1 MKILTIIVSYN
12 FEKWIERCLG
22 SLKTSSHPTDIIVI
36 DNCSNDRTVEII
48 KTQYTHVRLI
58 ENHANLGFG
67 KANNI
72 GMQLALQEG
81 YDAVFLLNQDA
92 WIGSDTL
99 ATLAEQSVKHPE
111 FGILSPV
118 HLNGSGEEL
127 DKGFASYAQLA
138 SINNLPHRHE
148 PISCPFI
155 NAAFWFIPVSTL
167 QRTGGFSPLFY
178 HYGEDKDYV
187 NRLHFH
193 QYKIGYIPTVYGCH
207 DREFRKV
214 SFEGFL
220 RAERVYLLS
229 EYTNIN
235 YHFTQAFAY
244 GILAG
249 IKKLTI
255 ALLKGNIKY
264 AKGYAIYADGASD
277 TYNVQHHH
285 GAAFESELVAYRI
298 YFNEKQ
304 TTDLYGKFHK
314 GLELEESQFYPT
326 GEQLKRGFG
335 DDVIKVNSSCG
346 AGTLRGWDGTQSTLI
361 KPVAVRGQRIL
372 ASGPV
377 RTIVDA
383 EVKGWQYQNK
393 ELNMINRYTL
403 YAGHRDAQV
412 DVLFDAPLDKEVF
425 CTGVQNITGHADMFS
440 DHNGLV
446 ASWGTDWPVND
457 TVKYKKET
465 VGLATY
471 IPKKYVVK
479 ETSDKENFLYTISA
493 PGKSSFRYYT
503 SFTSCKETFGYPDKE
518 KWFAYVQEWKKAL
531 EQPVKITV
539 VKK

>member
-1 MKILTIIVSYN
+1 MKTFSAICLALLAGELSASAQGQEKKIEVIVEN
-12 FEKWIERCLG
+12 PWNAEKVDEPVVIDLSSLG
-22 SLKTSSHPTDIIVI
+22 AGFTVKSATVFDGTNEIPSQLDDMNGDTRADELAFLINLPASGKKTLNVTLSSLKSD
-36 DNCSNDRTVEII
+36 
-48 KTQYTHVRLI
+48 KTYP
-58 ENHANLGFG
+58 A
-67 KANNI
+67 
-72 GMQLALQEG
+72 
-81 YDAVFLLNQDA
+81 
-92 WIGSDTL
+92 
-99 ATLAEQSVKHPE
+99 
-111 FGILSPV
+111 
-118 HLNGSGEEL
+118 
-127 DKGFASYAQLA
+127 
-138 SINNLPHRHE
+138 
-148 PISCPFI
+148 
-155 NAAFWFIPVSTL
+155 
-167 QRTGGFSPLFY
+167 
-178 HYGEDKDYV
+178 
-187 NRLHFH
+187 
-193 QYKIGYIPTVYGCH
+193 
-207 DREFRKV
+207 
-214 SFEGFL
+214 
-220 RAERVYLLS
+220 RVYAEMLFRTS
-229 EYTNIN
+229 
-235 YHFTQAFAY
+235 
-244 GILAG
+244 
-249 IKKLTI
+249 KK
-255 ALLKGNIKY
+255 NKY

>member
-1 MKILTIIVSYN
+1 MKTFSAICLALLAGGLSASAQGQEKKIEVIVEN
-12 FEKWIERCLG
+12 PWNAEKVDEPVVIDLSSLG
-22 SLKTSSHPTDIIVI
+22 AGFTVKSATVFDGTNEIPSQLDDMNGDTRADELAFVINLPASGKKTLNVTLSSLKSD
-36 DNCSNDRTVEII
+36 
-48 KTQYTHVRLI
+48 KTYP
-58 ENHANLGFG
+58 A
-67 KANNI
+67 
-72 GMQLALQEG
+72 
-81 YDAVFLLNQDA
+81 
-92 WIGSDTL
+92 
-99 ATLAEQSVKHPE
+99 
-111 FGILSPV
+111 
-118 HLNGSGEEL
+118 
-127 DKGFASYAQLA
+127 
-138 SINNLPHRHE
+138 
-148 PISCPFI
+148 
-155 NAAFWFIPVSTL
+155 
-167 QRTGGFSPLFY
+167 
-178 HYGEDKDYV
+178 
-187 NRLHFH
+187 
-193 QYKIGYIPTVYGCH
+193 
-207 DREFRKV
+207 
-214 SFEGFL
+214 
-220 RAERVYLLS
+220 RVYAEMLFRTS
-229 EYTNIN
+229 
-235 YHFTQAFAY
+235 
-244 GILAG
+244 
-249 IKKLTI
+249 KK
-255 ALLKGNIKY
+255 NKY

-479 ETSDKENFLYTISA
+479 ETSDKENFLYTISV

>member
-1 MKILTIIVSYN
+1 MKTFSAICLALLAGGLSASAQGQEKKIEVIVEN
-12 FEKWIERCLG
+12 PWNAEKVDEPVVIDLSSLG
-22 SLKTSSHPTDIIVI
+22 AGFIVKSATVFDGTNEIPSQLDDMNGDTRADELAFVINLPASGKKTLNVTLSSLKSD
-36 DNCSNDRTVEII
+36 
-48 KTQYTHVRLI
+48 KTYP
-58 ENHANLGFG
+58 A
-67 KANNI
+67 
-72 GMQLALQEG
+72 
-81 YDAVFLLNQDA
+81 
-92 WIGSDTL
+92 
-99 ATLAEQSVKHPE
+99 
-111 FGILSPV
+111 
-118 HLNGSGEEL
+118 
-127 DKGFASYAQLA
+127 
-138 SINNLPHRHE
+138 
-148 PISCPFI
+148 
-155 NAAFWFIPVSTL
+155 
-167 QRTGGFSPLFY
+167 
-178 HYGEDKDYV
+178 
-187 NRLHFH
+187 
-193 QYKIGYIPTVYGCH
+193 
-207 DREFRKV
+207 
-214 SFEGFL
+214 
-220 RAERVYLLS
+220 RVYAEMLFRTS
-229 EYTNIN
+229 
-235 YHFTQAFAY
+235 
-244 GILAG
+244 
-249 IKKLTI
+249 KK
-255 ALLKGNIKY
+255 NKY

-326 GEQLKRGFG
+326 DEQLKRGFG

>member
-1 MKILTIIVSYN
+1 MKTFSAICLALLAGELSVSAQGQEKKIEVIVEN
-12 FEKWIERCLG
+12 PWNAEKVDEPVVIDLSSLG
-22 SLKTSSHPTDIIVI
+22 AGFTVKSATVFDGTNEIPSQLDDMNGDTRADELAFVINLPASGKKTLNVTLSSLKSD
-36 DNCSNDRTVEII
+36 
-48 KTQYTHVRLI
+48 KTYP
-58 ENHANLGFG
+58 A
-67 KANNI
+67 
-72 GMQLALQEG
+72 
-81 YDAVFLLNQDA
+81 
-92 WIGSDTL
+92 
-99 ATLAEQSVKHPE
+99 
-111 FGILSPV
+111 
-118 HLNGSGEEL
+118 
-127 DKGFASYAQLA
+127 
-138 SINNLPHRHE
+138 
-148 PISCPFI
+148 
-155 NAAFWFIPVSTL
+155 
-167 QRTGGFSPLFY
+167 
-178 HYGEDKDYV
+178 
-187 NRLHFH
+187 
-193 QYKIGYIPTVYGCH
+193 
-207 DREFRKV
+207 
-214 SFEGFL
+214 
-220 RAERVYLLS
+220 RVYAEMLFRTS
-229 EYTNIN
+229 
-235 YHFTQAFAY
+235 
-244 GILAG
+244 
-249 IKKLTI
+249 KK
-255 ALLKGNIKY
+255 NKY

>member
-1 MKILTIIVSYN
+1 MKTFSAICLALLAGGLSASAQGQEKEIEVIVENPWNAEKIDEPVVIDLSSLGAGFTVKSATVFDGTNEIPSQLDDMNGDTRADELAFVINLPASGKKTLNVILS
-12 FEKWIERCLG
+12 
-22 SLKTSSHPTDIIVI
+22 SLKSD
-36 DNCSNDRTVEII
+36 
-48 KTQYTHVRLI
+48 KTYP
-58 ENHANLGFG
+58 A
-67 KANNI
+67 
-72 GMQLALQEG
+72 
-81 YDAVFLLNQDA
+81 
-92 WIGSDTL
+92 
-99 ATLAEQSVKHPE
+99 
-111 FGILSPV
+111 
-118 HLNGSGEEL
+118 
-127 DKGFASYAQLA
+127 
-138 SINNLPHRHE
+138 
-148 PISCPFI
+148 
-155 NAAFWFIPVSTL
+155 
-167 QRTGGFSPLFY
+167 
-178 HYGEDKDYV
+178 
-187 NRLHFH
+187 
-193 QYKIGYIPTVYGCH
+193 
-207 DREFRKV
+207 
-214 SFEGFL
+214 
-220 RAERVYLLS
+220 RVYAEMLFRTS
-229 EYTNIN
+229 RKN
-235 YHFTQAFAY
+235 
-244 GILAG
+244 
-249 IKKLTI
+249 
-255 ALLKGNIKY
+255 KY

>member
-1 MKILTIIVSYN
+1 MKTFSAICLALLAGGLSASAQGQEKKIEVIVENPWNAEKVDEPVVIDLSSLGAGFTIKSATVFDGTNEIPSQLDDMNGDTRADELAFVINLPASGKKTLN
-12 FEKWIERCLG
+12 VTLS
-22 SLKTSSHPTDIIVI
+22 SLKSD
-36 DNCSNDRTVEII
+36 
-48 KTQYTHVRLI
+48 KTYP
-58 ENHANLGFG
+58 A
-67 KANNI
+67 
-72 GMQLALQEG
+72 
-81 YDAVFLLNQDA
+81 
-92 WIGSDTL
+92 
-99 ATLAEQSVKHPE
+99 
-111 FGILSPV
+111 
-118 HLNGSGEEL
+118 
-127 DKGFASYAQLA
+127 
-138 SINNLPHRHE
+138 
-148 PISCPFI
+148 
-155 NAAFWFIPVSTL
+155 
-167 QRTGGFSPLFY
+167 
-178 HYGEDKDYV
+178 
-187 NRLHFH
+187 
-193 QYKIGYIPTVYGCH
+193 
-207 DREFRKV
+207 
-214 SFEGFL
+214 
-220 RAERVYLLS
+220 RVYAEMLFRTS
-229 EYTNIN
+229 
-235 YHFTQAFAY
+235 
-244 GILAG
+244 
-249 IKKLTI
+249 KK
-255 ALLKGNIKY
+255 NKY

-326 GEQLKRGFG
+326 DEQLKRGFG

-425 CTGVQNITGHADMFS
+425 CTGVQNITGHADIFS

>member
-1 MKILTIIVSYN
+1 MKTFSAICLALLAGGLSASAQGQEKEIEVIVENPWNAEKIDEPVVIDLSSLGAGFTVKSATVFDGTNEIPSQLDDMNGDTRADELAFVINLPASGKKTLNVILS
-12 FEKWIERCLG
+12 
-22 SLKTSSHPTDIIVI
+22 SLKSD
-36 DNCSNDRTVEII
+36 
-48 KTQYTHVRLI
+48 KTYP
-58 ENHANLGFG
+58 A
-67 KANNI
+67 
-72 GMQLALQEG
+72 
-81 YDAVFLLNQDA
+81 
-92 WIGSDTL
+92 
-99 ATLAEQSVKHPE
+99 
-111 FGILSPV
+111 
-118 HLNGSGEEL
+118 
-127 DKGFASYAQLA
+127 
-138 SINNLPHRHE
+138 
-148 PISCPFI
+148 
-155 NAAFWFIPVSTL
+155 
-167 QRTGGFSPLFY
+167 
-178 HYGEDKDYV
+178 
-187 NRLHFH
+187 
-193 QYKIGYIPTVYGCH
+193 
-207 DREFRKV
+207 
-214 SFEGFL
+214 
-220 RAERVYLLS
+220 RVYAEMLFRTS
-229 EYTNIN
+229 
-235 YHFTQAFAY
+235 
-244 GILAG
+244 
-249 IKKLTI
+249 KK
-255 ALLKGNIKY
+255 NKY
-264 AKGYAIYADGASD
+264 AKGYAIYADDASD

>member
-1 MKILTIIVSYN
+1 MKTFSAICLALLAGGLSASAQGQEKKIEVIVEN
-12 FEKWIERCLG
+12 PWNAEKVDEPVVIDLSSLG
-22 SLKTSSHPTDIIVI
+22 AGFTVKSATVFDGTNEIPSQLDDMNGDTRADELAFVINLPASGKKTLNVTLSSLKSD
-36 DNCSNDRTVEII
+36 
-48 KTQYTHVRLI
+48 KTYP
-58 ENHANLGFG
+58 A
-67 KANNI
+67 
-72 GMQLALQEG
+72 
-81 YDAVFLLNQDA
+81 
-92 WIGSDTL
+92 
-99 ATLAEQSVKHPE
+99 
-111 FGILSPV
+111 
-118 HLNGSGEEL
+118 
-127 DKGFASYAQLA
+127 
-138 SINNLPHRHE
+138 
-148 PISCPFI
+148 
-155 NAAFWFIPVSTL
+155 
-167 QRTGGFSPLFY
+167 
-178 HYGEDKDYV
+178 
-187 NRLHFH
+187 
-193 QYKIGYIPTVYGCH
+193 
-207 DREFRKV
+207 
-214 SFEGFL
+214 
-220 RAERVYLLS
+220 RVYAEMLFRTS
-229 EYTNIN
+229 
-235 YHFTQAFAY
+235 
-244 GILAG
+244 
-249 IKKLTI
+249 KK
-255 ALLKGNIKY
+255 NKY

-298 YFNEKQ
+298 YFNEKH

-326 GEQLKRGFG
+326 DEQLKRGFG

>member
-1 MKILTIIVSYN
+1 MKTFSAICLALLAGELSASAQGQEKKIEVIVEN
-12 FEKWIERCLG
+12 PWNAEKVEEPVVIDLSSLG
-22 SLKTSSHPTDIIVI
+22 AGFTVKSATVFDGTNEIPSQLDDMNGDTRADELAFVINLPASGKKTLNVTLSSLKSD
-36 DNCSNDRTVEII
+36 
-48 KTQYTHVRLI
+48 KTYP
-58 ENHANLGFG
+58 A
-67 KANNI
+67 
-72 GMQLALQEG
+72 
-81 YDAVFLLNQDA
+81 
-92 WIGSDTL
+92 
-99 ATLAEQSVKHPE
+99 
-111 FGILSPV
+111 
-118 HLNGSGEEL
+118 
-127 DKGFASYAQLA
+127 
-138 SINNLPHRHE
+138 
-148 PISCPFI
+148 
-155 NAAFWFIPVSTL
+155 
-167 QRTGGFSPLFY
+167 
-178 HYGEDKDYV
+178 
-187 NRLHFH
+187 
-193 QYKIGYIPTVYGCH
+193 
-207 DREFRKV
+207 
-214 SFEGFL
+214 
-220 RAERVYLLS
+220 RVYAEMLFRTS
-229 EYTNIN
+229 
-235 YHFTQAFAY
+235 
-244 GILAG
+244 
-249 IKKLTI
+249 KK
-255 ALLKGNIKY
+255 NKY

>member
-1 MKILTIIVSYN
+1 MKTFSAICLALLAGGLSASAQGQEKKIEVIVEN
-12 FEKWIERCLG
+12 PWNAEKVDEPVVIDLSSLG
-22 SLKTSSHPTDIIVI
+22 AGFTVKSATVFDGTNEIPSQLDDMNGDTRADELAFVINLPASGKKTLNVTLSSLKSD
-36 DNCSNDRTVEII
+36 
-48 KTQYTHVRLI
+48 KTYP
-58 ENHANLGFG
+58 A
-67 KANNI
+67 
-72 GMQLALQEG
+72 
-81 YDAVFLLNQDA
+81 
-92 WIGSDTL
+92 
-99 ATLAEQSVKHPE
+99 
-111 FGILSPV
+111 
-118 HLNGSGEEL
+118 
-127 DKGFASYAQLA
+127 
-138 SINNLPHRHE
+138 
-148 PISCPFI
+148 
-155 NAAFWFIPVSTL
+155 
-167 QRTGGFSPLFY
+167 
-178 HYGEDKDYV
+178 
-187 NRLHFH
+187 
-193 QYKIGYIPTVYGCH
+193 
-207 DREFRKV
+207 
-214 SFEGFL
+214 
-220 RAERVYLLS
+220 RVYAEMLFRTS
-229 EYTNIN
+229 
-235 YHFTQAFAY
+235 
-244 GILAG
+244 
-249 IKKLTI
+249 KK
-255 ALLKGNIKY
+255 NKY

-326 GEQLKRGFG
+326 DEQLKRGFG
-335 DDVIKVNSSCG
+335 DDVIKINSSCG

>member
-1 MKILTIIVSYN
+1 MKTFSAICLALLAGGLSASAQGQEKKIEVIVEN
-12 FEKWIERCLG
+12 PWNAEKVDEPVVIDLSSLG
-22 SLKTSSHPTDIIVI
+22 AGFTVKSATVFDGTNEIPSQLDDMNGDTRADELAFVINLPASGKKTLNVTLSSLKSD
-36 DNCSNDRTVEII
+36 
-48 KTQYTHVRLI
+48 KTYP
-58 ENHANLGFG
+58 A
-67 KANNI
+67 
-72 GMQLALQEG
+72 
-81 YDAVFLLNQDA
+81 
-92 WIGSDTL
+92 
-99 ATLAEQSVKHPE
+99 
-111 FGILSPV
+111 
-118 HLNGSGEEL
+118 
-127 DKGFASYAQLA
+127 
-138 SINNLPHRHE
+138 
-148 PISCPFI
+148 
-155 NAAFWFIPVSTL
+155 
-167 QRTGGFSPLFY
+167 
-178 HYGEDKDYV
+178 
-187 NRLHFH
+187 
-193 QYKIGYIPTVYGCH
+193 
-207 DREFRKV
+207 
-214 SFEGFL
+214 
-220 RAERVYLLS
+220 RVYAEMLLRTS
-229 EYTNIN
+229 
-235 YHFTQAFAY
+235 
-244 GILAG
+244 
-249 IKKLTI
+249 KK
-255 ALLKGNIKY
+255 NKY

-518 KWFAYVQEWKKAL
+518 KWFAYVQEWKKAF

>member
-1 MKILTIIVSYN
+1 MKTFSAICLALLAGGLSASAQGQEKEIEVIVENPWNAEKIDEPVVIDLSSLGAGFTVKSATVFDGTNEIPSQLDDMNGDTRTDELAFVINLPASGKKTLNVILS
-12 FEKWIERCLG
+12 
-22 SLKTSSHPTDIIVI
+22 SLKSD
-36 DNCSNDRTVEII
+36 
-48 KTQYTHVRLI
+48 KTYP
-58 ENHANLGFG
+58 A
-67 KANNI
+67 
-72 GMQLALQEG
+72 
-81 YDAVFLLNQDA
+81 
-92 WIGSDTL
+92 
-99 ATLAEQSVKHPE
+99 
-111 FGILSPV
+111 
-118 HLNGSGEEL
+118 
-127 DKGFASYAQLA
+127 
-138 SINNLPHRHE
+138 
-148 PISCPFI
+148 
-155 NAAFWFIPVSTL
+155 
-167 QRTGGFSPLFY
+167 
-178 HYGEDKDYV
+178 
-187 NRLHFH
+187 
-193 QYKIGYIPTVYGCH
+193 
-207 DREFRKV
+207 
-214 SFEGFL
+214 
-220 RAERVYLLS
+220 RVYAEMLFRTS
-229 EYTNIN
+229 
-235 YHFTQAFAY
+235 
-244 GILAG
+244 
-249 IKKLTI
+249 KK
-255 ALLKGNIKY
+255 NKY

-304 TTDLYGKFHK
+304 TTDLYGKSHK

>member
-1 MKILTIIVSYN
+1 M
-12 FEKWIERCLG
+12 
-22 SLKTSSHPTDIIVI
+22 KTSSAICLALLAGGLSASAQGQEKKIEVIVENPWNAEKVDEPVVI
-36 DNCSNDRTVEII
+36 DLSSLGAGFTVKSATVFDGTNEIPSQLDDMNGDTRADELAFVI
-48 KTQYTHVRLI
+48 NLPASGKKT
-58 ENHANLGFG
+58 
-67 KANNI
+67 
-72 GMQLALQEG
+72 
-81 YDAVFLLNQDA
+81 LN
-92 WIGSDTL
+92 
-99 ATLAEQSVKHPE
+99 V
-111 FGILSPV
+111 ILSS
-118 HLNGSGEEL
+118 LKS
-127 DKGFASYAQLA
+127 DKTYPA
-138 SINNLPHRHE
+138 
-148 PISCPFI
+148 
-155 NAAFWFIPVSTL
+155 
-167 QRTGGFSPLFY
+167 
-178 HYGEDKDYV
+178 
-187 NRLHFH
+187 
-193 QYKIGYIPTVYGCH
+193 
-207 DREFRKV
+207 
-214 SFEGFL
+214 
-220 RAERVYLLS
+220 RVYAEMLFRTS
-229 EYTNIN
+229 
-235 YHFTQAFAY
+235 
-244 GILAG
+244 
-249 IKKLTI
+249 KK
-255 ALLKGNIKY
+255 NKY

-326 GEQLKRGFG
+326 DEQLKRGFG

-479 ETSDKENFLYTISA
+479 ETSDKENFLYTISV

>member
-1 MKILTIIVSYN
+1 MKTFSAICLALLAGGLSASAQGQEKKIEVIVEN
-12 FEKWIERCLG
+12 PWNAEKVDEPVVIDLSSLG
-22 SLKTSSHPTDIIVI
+22 AGFTVKSATVFDGTNEIPSQLDDMNGDTRADELAFVINLPASGKKTLNVTLSSLKSD
-36 DNCSNDRTVEII
+36 
-48 KTQYTHVRLI
+48 KTYP
-58 ENHANLGFG
+58 A
-67 KANNI
+67 
-72 GMQLALQEG
+72 
-81 YDAVFLLNQDA
+81 
-92 WIGSDTL
+92 
-99 ATLAEQSVKHPE
+99 
-111 FGILSPV
+111 
-118 HLNGSGEEL
+118 
-127 DKGFASYAQLA
+127 
-138 SINNLPHRHE
+138 
-148 PISCPFI
+148 
-155 NAAFWFIPVSTL
+155 
-167 QRTGGFSPLFY
+167 
-178 HYGEDKDYV
+178 
-187 NRLHFH
+187 
-193 QYKIGYIPTVYGCH
+193 
-207 DREFRKV
+207 
-214 SFEGFL
+214 
-220 RAERVYLLS
+220 RVYAEMLLRTS
-229 EYTNIN
+229 
-235 YHFTQAFAY
+235 
-244 GILAG
+244 
-249 IKKLTI
+249 KK
-255 ALLKGNIKY
+255 NKY

-285 GAAFESELVAYRI
+285 GAAFESEPVAYRI

>member
-1 MKILTIIVSYN
+1 MKTFSAICLALLAGGLSASAQGQEKKIEVIVEN
-12 FEKWIERCLG
+12 PWNAEKVDEPVVIDLSSLG
-22 SLKTSSHPTDIIVI
+22 AGFTVKSATVFDGTNEIPSQLDDMNGDTRADELAFVINLPASGKKTLNVTLSSLKSD
-36 DNCSNDRTVEII
+36 
-48 KTQYTHVRLI
+48 KTYP
-58 ENHANLGFG
+58 A
-67 KANNI
+67 
-72 GMQLALQEG
+72 
-81 YDAVFLLNQDA
+81 
-92 WIGSDTL
+92 
-99 ATLAEQSVKHPE
+99 
-111 FGILSPV
+111 
-118 HLNGSGEEL
+118 
-127 DKGFASYAQLA
+127 
-138 SINNLPHRHE
+138 
-148 PISCPFI
+148 
-155 NAAFWFIPVSTL
+155 
-167 QRTGGFSPLFY
+167 
-178 HYGEDKDYV
+178 
-187 NRLHFH
+187 
-193 QYKIGYIPTVYGCH
+193 
-207 DREFRKV
+207 
-214 SFEGFL
+214 
-220 RAERVYLLS
+220 RVYAEMLFRTS
-229 EYTNIN
+229 
-235 YHFTQAFAY
+235 
-244 GILAG
+244 
-249 IKKLTI
+249 KK
-255 ALLKGNIKY
+255 NKY

-326 GEQLKRGFG
+326 DEQLKRGFG

-471 IPKKYVVK
+471 ITKKYVVK
-479 ETSDKENFLYTISA
+479 ETSDKENFIYTIRA
-493 PGKSSFRYYT
+493 TGKSSFIYYT

-539 VKK
+539 IKK

>member
-1 MKILTIIVSYN
+1 MKTFSAICLALLAGGLSASAQGQEKKIEVIVEN
-12 FEKWIERCLG
+12 PWNAEKVDEPVVIDLSSLG
-22 SLKTSSHPTDIIVI
+22 AGFTVKSATVFDGTNEIPSQLDDMNGDTRADELAFVIDLPASGKKTLNVTLSSLKSD
-36 DNCSNDRTVEII
+36 
-48 KTQYTHVRLI
+48 KTYP
-58 ENHANLGFG
+58 A
-67 KANNI
+67 
-72 GMQLALQEG
+72 
-81 YDAVFLLNQDA
+81 
-92 WIGSDTL
+92 
-99 ATLAEQSVKHPE
+99 
-111 FGILSPV
+111 
-118 HLNGSGEEL
+118 
-127 DKGFASYAQLA
+127 
-138 SINNLPHRHE
+138 
-148 PISCPFI
+148 
-155 NAAFWFIPVSTL
+155 
-167 QRTGGFSPLFY
+167 
-178 HYGEDKDYV
+178 
-187 NRLHFH
+187 
-193 QYKIGYIPTVYGCH
+193 
-207 DREFRKV
+207 
-214 SFEGFL
+214 
-220 RAERVYLLS
+220 RVYAEMLFRTS
-229 EYTNIN
+229 
-235 YHFTQAFAY
+235 
-244 GILAG
+244 
-249 IKKLTI
+249 KK
-255 ALLKGNIKY
+255 NKY

-326 GEQLKRGFG
+326 DEQLKRGFG

-539 VKK
+539 IKK

>member
-1 MKILTIIVSYN
+1 MKTFSAICLALLAGGLSASAQGQEKKIEVIVEN
-12 FEKWIERCLG
+12 PWNAEKVDEPVVIDLSSLG
-22 SLKTSSHPTDIIVI
+22 AGFTVKSATVFDGTNEIPSQLDDMNGDTRANELAFVINLPASGKKTLNVTLSSLKSD
-36 DNCSNDRTVEII
+36 
-48 KTQYTHVRLI
+48 KTYP
-58 ENHANLGFG
+58 A
-67 KANNI
+67 
-72 GMQLALQEG
+72 
-81 YDAVFLLNQDA
+81 
-92 WIGSDTL
+92 
-99 ATLAEQSVKHPE
+99 
-111 FGILSPV
+111 
-118 HLNGSGEEL
+118 
-127 DKGFASYAQLA
+127 
-138 SINNLPHRHE
+138 
-148 PISCPFI
+148 
-155 NAAFWFIPVSTL
+155 
-167 QRTGGFSPLFY
+167 
-178 HYGEDKDYV
+178 
-187 NRLHFH
+187 
-193 QYKIGYIPTVYGCH
+193 
-207 DREFRKV
+207 
-214 SFEGFL
+214 
-220 RAERVYLLS
+220 RVYAEMLFRTS
-229 EYTNIN
+229 
-235 YHFTQAFAY
+235 
-244 GILAG
+244 
-249 IKKLTI
+249 KK
-255 ALLKGNIKY
+255 NKY

-326 GEQLKRGFG
+326 DEQLKRGFG

>member
-1 MKILTIIVSYN
+1 MKTFSAICLALLAGELSASAQGQEKKIEVIVEN
-12 FEKWIERCLG
+12 PWNAEKVDEPVVIDLSSLG
-22 SLKTSSHPTDIIVI
+22 AGFTVKSATVFDGTNEIPSQLDDMNGDTRADELAFVINLPASGKKTLNVKLSSLKSD
-36 DNCSNDRTVEII
+36 
-48 KTQYTHVRLI
+48 KTYP
-58 ENHANLGFG
+58 A
-67 KANNI
+67 
-72 GMQLALQEG
+72 
-81 YDAVFLLNQDA
+81 
-92 WIGSDTL
+92 
-99 ATLAEQSVKHPE
+99 
-111 FGILSPV
+111 
-118 HLNGSGEEL
+118 
-127 DKGFASYAQLA
+127 
-138 SINNLPHRHE
+138 
-148 PISCPFI
+148 
-155 NAAFWFIPVSTL
+155 
-167 QRTGGFSPLFY
+167 
-178 HYGEDKDYV
+178 
-187 NRLHFH
+187 
-193 QYKIGYIPTVYGCH
+193 
-207 DREFRKV
+207 
-214 SFEGFL
+214 
-220 RAERVYLLS
+220 RVYAEMLFRTS
-229 EYTNIN
+229 
-235 YHFTQAFAY
+235 
-244 GILAG
+244 
-249 IKKLTI
+249 KK
-255 ALLKGNIKY
+255 NKY

>member
-1 MKILTIIVSYN
+1 MKTFSAICLALLTGGLSASAQGQEKKIEVIVENPWNAEKVDEPVVIDLSSLGAGFTVKSATVFDGTNEIPSQLDDMNGDTRADELAFVINLPASGKKTLNVILS
-12 FEKWIERCLG
+12 
-22 SLKTSSHPTDIIVI
+22 SLKSD
-36 DNCSNDRTVEII
+36 
-48 KTQYTHVRLI
+48 KTYP
-58 ENHANLGFG
+58 A
-67 KANNI
+67 
-72 GMQLALQEG
+72 
-81 YDAVFLLNQDA
+81 
-92 WIGSDTL
+92 
-99 ATLAEQSVKHPE
+99 
-111 FGILSPV
+111 
-118 HLNGSGEEL
+118 
-127 DKGFASYAQLA
+127 
-138 SINNLPHRHE
+138 
-148 PISCPFI
+148 
-155 NAAFWFIPVSTL
+155 
-167 QRTGGFSPLFY
+167 
-178 HYGEDKDYV
+178 
-187 NRLHFH
+187 
-193 QYKIGYIPTVYGCH
+193 
-207 DREFRKV
+207 
-214 SFEGFL
+214 
-220 RAERVYLLS
+220 RVYAEMLFRTS
-229 EYTNIN
+229 
-235 YHFTQAFAY
+235 
-244 GILAG
+244 
-249 IKKLTI
+249 KK
-255 ALLKGNIKY
+255 NKY

-326 GEQLKRGFG
+326 DEQLKRGFG

-479 ETSDKENFLYTISA
+479 ETSDKENFLYTISV

>member
-1 MKILTIIVSYN
+1 MKTFSAICLALLAGGLSASAQGQEKEIEVIVENPWNAEKIDEPVVIDLSSLGAGFTVKSATVFDGTNEIPSQLDDMNGDTRADELAFVINLPASGKKTLNVILS
-12 FEKWIERCLG
+12 
-22 SLKTSSHPTDIIVI
+22 SLKSD
-36 DNCSNDRTVEII
+36 
-48 KTQYTHVRLI
+48 KTYP
-58 ENHANLGFG
+58 A
-67 KANNI
+67 
-72 GMQLALQEG
+72 
-81 YDAVFLLNQDA
+81 
-92 WIGSDTL
+92 
-99 ATLAEQSVKHPE
+99 
-111 FGILSPV
+111 
-118 HLNGSGEEL
+118 
-127 DKGFASYAQLA
+127 
-138 SINNLPHRHE
+138 
-148 PISCPFI
+148 
-155 NAAFWFIPVSTL
+155 
-167 QRTGGFSPLFY
+167 
-178 HYGEDKDYV
+178 
-187 NRLHFH
+187 
-193 QYKIGYIPTVYGCH
+193 
-207 DREFRKV
+207 
-214 SFEGFL
+214 
-220 RAERVYLLS
+220 RVYAEMLFRTS
-229 EYTNIN
+229 
-235 YHFTQAFAY
+235 
-244 GILAG
+244 
-249 IKKLTI
+249 KK
-255 ALLKGNIKY
+255 NKY

-412 DVLFDAPLDKEVF
+412 DVLFNAPLDKEVF

>member
-1 MKILTIIVSYN
+1 MKTFSAICLALLAGGLSASAQGQEKKIEVIVEN
-12 FEKWIERCLG
+12 PWNAEKVDEPVVIDLSSLG
-22 SLKTSSHPTDIIVI
+22 AGFTVKSATVFDGTNEIPSQLDDMNGDTRADELAFVINLPASGKKTLNVTLSSLKSD
-36 DNCSNDRTVEII
+36 
-48 KTQYTHVRLI
+48 KTYP
-58 ENHANLGFG
+58 A
-67 KANNI
+67 
-72 GMQLALQEG
+72 
-81 YDAVFLLNQDA
+81 
-92 WIGSDTL
+92 
-99 ATLAEQSVKHPE
+99 
-111 FGILSPV
+111 
-118 HLNGSGEEL
+118 
-127 DKGFASYAQLA
+127 
-138 SINNLPHRHE
+138 
-148 PISCPFI
+148 
-155 NAAFWFIPVSTL
+155 
-167 QRTGGFSPLFY
+167 
-178 HYGEDKDYV
+178 
-187 NRLHFH
+187 
-193 QYKIGYIPTVYGCH
+193 
-207 DREFRKV
+207 
-214 SFEGFL
+214 
-220 RAERVYLLS
+220 RVYAEMLFRTS
-229 EYTNIN
+229 
-235 YHFTQAFAY
+235 
-244 GILAG
+244 
-249 IKKLTI
+249 KK
-255 ALLKGNIKY
+255 NKY

-326 GEQLKRGFG
+326 DEQLKRGFG

-465 VGLATY
+465 VGLTTY

>member
-1 MKILTIIVSYN
+1 MKTFSAICLALLAGGLSASAQGQEKKIEVIVEN
-12 FEKWIERCLG
+12 PWNAEKVDEPVVIDLSSLG
-22 SLKTSSHPTDIIVI
+22 AGFTVKSATVFDGTNEIPSQLDDMNGDTRADELAFVINLPASGKKTLNVTLSSLK
-36 DNCSNDRTVEII
+36 
-48 KTQYTHVRLI
+48 
-58 ENHANLGFG
+58 
-67 KANNI
+67 
-72 GMQLALQEG
+72 
-81 YDAVFLLNQDA
+81 
-92 WIGSDTL
+92 SD
-99 ATLAEQSVKHPE
+99 
-111 FGILSPV
+111 
-118 HLNGSGEEL
+118 
-127 DKGFASYAQLA
+127 
-138 SINNLPHRHE
+138 
-148 PISCPFI
+148 
-155 NAAFWFIPVSTL
+155 
-167 QRTGGFSPLFY
+167 
-178 HYGEDKDYV
+178 
-187 NRLHFH
+187 
-193 QYKIGYIPTVYGCH
+193 KIYP
-207 DREFRKV
+207 
-214 SFEGFL
+214 
-220 RAERVYLLS
+220 ARVYAEMLFRTS
-229 EYTNIN
+229 
-235 YHFTQAFAY
+235 
-244 GILAG
+244 
-249 IKKLTI
+249 KK
-255 ALLKGNIKY
+255 NKY

-326 GEQLKRGFG
+326 DEQLKRGFG

>member
-1 MKILTIIVSYN
+1 MKTFSAICLALLAGGLSASAQGQEKKIEVIVEN
-12 FEKWIERCLG
+12 PWNAEKVDEPVVIDLSSLG
-22 SLKTSSHPTDIIVI
+22 AGFTVKSATVFDGTNEIPSQLDDMNGDTRADELAFVINLPASGKKTLNVTLSSLKSD
-36 DNCSNDRTVEII
+36 
-48 KTQYTHVRLI
+48 KTYP
-58 ENHANLGFG
+58 A
-67 KANNI
+67 
-72 GMQLALQEG
+72 
-81 YDAVFLLNQDA
+81 
-92 WIGSDTL
+92 
-99 ATLAEQSVKHPE
+99 
-111 FGILSPV
+111 
-118 HLNGSGEEL
+118 
-127 DKGFASYAQLA
+127 
-138 SINNLPHRHE
+138 
-148 PISCPFI
+148 
-155 NAAFWFIPVSTL
+155 
-167 QRTGGFSPLFY
+167 
-178 HYGEDKDYV
+178 
-187 NRLHFH
+187 
-193 QYKIGYIPTVYGCH
+193 
-207 DREFRKV
+207 
-214 SFEGFL
+214 
-220 RAERVYLLS
+220 RVYAEMLFRTS
-229 EYTNIN
+229 
-235 YHFTQAFAY
+235 
-244 GILAG
+244 
-249 IKKLTI
+249 KK
-255 ALLKGNIKY
+255 NKY

-326 GEQLKRGFG
+326 DEQLKRGFG

-372 ASGPV
+372 TSGPV

-531 EQPVKITV
+531 EQPVKITI

>member
-1 MKILTIIVSYN
+1 MKTFSAICLALLAGGLSASAQGQEKKIEVIVENPWNAEKVDEPVVIDLSSLEAGFTVKSATVFDGTNEIPSQLDDMNGDTRADELAFVINLPASGKKTLNVILS
-12 FEKWIERCLG
+12 
-22 SLKTSSHPTDIIVI
+22 SLKSD
-36 DNCSNDRTVEII
+36 
-48 KTQYTHVRLI
+48 KTYP
-58 ENHANLGFG
+58 A
-67 KANNI
+67 
-72 GMQLALQEG
+72 
-81 YDAVFLLNQDA
+81 
-92 WIGSDTL
+92 
-99 ATLAEQSVKHPE
+99 
-111 FGILSPV
+111 
-118 HLNGSGEEL
+118 
-127 DKGFASYAQLA
+127 
-138 SINNLPHRHE
+138 
-148 PISCPFI
+148 
-155 NAAFWFIPVSTL
+155 
-167 QRTGGFSPLFY
+167 
-178 HYGEDKDYV
+178 
-187 NRLHFH
+187 
-193 QYKIGYIPTVYGCH
+193 
-207 DREFRKV
+207 
-214 SFEGFL
+214 
-220 RAERVYLLS
+220 RVYAEMLFRTS
-229 EYTNIN
+229 
-235 YHFTQAFAY
+235 
-244 GILAG
+244 
-249 IKKLTI
+249 KK
-255 ALLKGNIKY
+255 NKY

-326 GEQLKRGFG
+326 DEQLKRGFG

>member
-1 MKILTIIVSYN
+1 MKTFSAICLALLAGGLSASAQGQEKKIEVIVENPWNAEKVDEPVVIDLSSLGAGFTVKSATVFDGTNEIPSQLDDMNGDTRADELAFVINLPASGKKTLNVILS
-12 FEKWIERCLG
+12 
-22 SLKTSSHPTDIIVI
+22 SLKSD
-36 DNCSNDRTVEII
+36 
-48 KTQYTHVRLI
+48 KTYP
-58 ENHANLGFG
+58 A
-67 KANNI
+67 
-72 GMQLALQEG
+72 
-81 YDAVFLLNQDA
+81 
-92 WIGSDTL
+92 
-99 ATLAEQSVKHPE
+99 
-111 FGILSPV
+111 
-118 HLNGSGEEL
+118 
-127 DKGFASYAQLA
+127 
-138 SINNLPHRHE
+138 
-148 PISCPFI
+148 
-155 NAAFWFIPVSTL
+155 
-167 QRTGGFSPLFY
+167 
-178 HYGEDKDYV
+178 
-187 NRLHFH
+187 
-193 QYKIGYIPTVYGCH
+193 
-207 DREFRKV
+207 
-214 SFEGFL
+214 
-220 RAERVYLLS
+220 RVYAEMLFRTS
-229 EYTNIN
+229 
-235 YHFTQAFAY
+235 
-244 GILAG
+244 
-249 IKKLTI
+249 KK
-255 ALLKGNIKY
+255 NKY

-326 GEQLKRGFG
+326 DEQLKRGFG

-372 ASGPV
+372 ASGSV

>member
-1 MKILTIIVSYN
+1 MKTFSAICLALLAGELSASAQGQEKKIEVIVEN
-12 FEKWIERCLG
+12 PWNAEKVDEPVVIDLSSLG
-22 SLKTSSHPTDIIVI
+22 AGFTVKSATVFDGTNEIPSQLDDMNGDTRADELAFVINLPASGKKTLNVTLSSLKSD
-36 DNCSNDRTVEII
+36 
-48 KTQYTHVRLI
+48 KTYP
-58 ENHANLGFG
+58 A
-67 KANNI
+67 
-72 GMQLALQEG
+72 
-81 YDAVFLLNQDA
+81 
-92 WIGSDTL
+92 
-99 ATLAEQSVKHPE
+99 
-111 FGILSPV
+111 
-118 HLNGSGEEL
+118 
-127 DKGFASYAQLA
+127 
-138 SINNLPHRHE
+138 
-148 PISCPFI
+148 
-155 NAAFWFIPVSTL
+155 
-167 QRTGGFSPLFY
+167 
-178 HYGEDKDYV
+178 
-187 NRLHFH
+187 
-193 QYKIGYIPTVYGCH
+193 
-207 DREFRKV
+207 
-214 SFEGFL
+214 
-220 RAERVYLLS
+220 RVYAEMLLRTS
-229 EYTNIN
+229 
-235 YHFTQAFAY
+235 
-244 GILAG
+244 
-249 IKKLTI
+249 KK
-255 ALLKGNIKY
+255 NKY

-503 SFTSCKETFGYPDKE
+503 SFTSCKETFGYPDKD

>member
-1 MKILTIIVSYN
+1 MKTFSAICLALLAGELSASAQGLEKKIEVIVEN
-12 FEKWIERCLG
+12 PWNAEKVDEPVVIDLSSLG
-22 SLKTSSHPTDIIVI
+22 AGFTVKSATVFDGTNEIPSQLDDMNGDTRADELAFVINLPASGKKTLNVTLSSLKSD
-36 DNCSNDRTVEII
+36 
-48 KTQYTHVRLI
+48 KTYP
-58 ENHANLGFG
+58 A
-67 KANNI
+67 
-72 GMQLALQEG
+72 
-81 YDAVFLLNQDA
+81 
-92 WIGSDTL
+92 
-99 ATLAEQSVKHPE
+99 
-111 FGILSPV
+111 
-118 HLNGSGEEL
+118 
-127 DKGFASYAQLA
+127 
-138 SINNLPHRHE
+138 
-148 PISCPFI
+148 
-155 NAAFWFIPVSTL
+155 
-167 QRTGGFSPLFY
+167 
-178 HYGEDKDYV
+178 
-187 NRLHFH
+187 
-193 QYKIGYIPTVYGCH
+193 
-207 DREFRKV
+207 
-214 SFEGFL
+214 
-220 RAERVYLLS
+220 RVYAEMLFRTS
-229 EYTNIN
+229 
-235 YHFTQAFAY
+235 
-244 GILAG
+244 
-249 IKKLTI
+249 KK
-255 ALLKGNIKY
+255 NKY

-326 GEQLKRGFG
+326 DEQLKRGFG

-493 PGKSSFRYYT
+493 PGQSSFRYYT
-503 SFTSCKETFGYPDKE
+503 SFTSCKETFGYSDKE

>member
-1 MKILTIIVSYN
+1 MKTFSAICLALLAGGLSASAQGQEKKIEVIVENPWNAEKVDEPVVIDLSSLGAGFTVKSATVFDGTNEIPSQLDDMNGDTRADELAFVINLPASGKKTLNVILS
-12 FEKWIERCLG
+12 
-22 SLKTSSHPTDIIVI
+22 SLKSD
-36 DNCSNDRTVEII
+36 
-48 KTQYTHVRLI
+48 KTYP
-58 ENHANLGFG
+58 A
-67 KANNI
+67 
-72 GMQLALQEG
+72 
-81 YDAVFLLNQDA
+81 
-92 WIGSDTL
+92 
-99 ATLAEQSVKHPE
+99 
-111 FGILSPV
+111 
-118 HLNGSGEEL
+118 
-127 DKGFASYAQLA
+127 
-138 SINNLPHRHE
+138 
-148 PISCPFI
+148 
-155 NAAFWFIPVSTL
+155 
-167 QRTGGFSPLFY
+167 
-178 HYGEDKDYV
+178 
-187 NRLHFH
+187 
-193 QYKIGYIPTVYGCH
+193 
-207 DREFRKV
+207 
-214 SFEGFL
+214 
-220 RAERVYLLS
+220 RVYAEMLFRTS
-229 EYTNIN
+229 
-235 YHFTQAFAY
+235 
-244 GILAG
+244 
-249 IKKLTI
+249 KK
-255 ALLKGNIKY
+255 NKY

-326 GEQLKRGFG
+326 DEQLKRGFG

-503 SFTSCKETFGYPDKE
+503 SFTSCKETFGYSDKE

>member
-1 MKILTIIVSYN
+1 MKTFSAICLALLAGELSASAQGQEKKIEVIVEN
-12 FEKWIERCLG
+12 PWNAEKVDEPVVIDLSSLG
-22 SLKTSSHPTDIIVI
+22 AGFTVKSATVFDGTNEIPSQLDDMNGDTRADELAFVINLPASGKKTLNVTLSSLKSD
-36 DNCSNDRTVEII
+36 
-48 KTQYTHVRLI
+48 KTYP
-58 ENHANLGFG
+58 A
-67 KANNI
+67 
-72 GMQLALQEG
+72 
-81 YDAVFLLNQDA
+81 
-92 WIGSDTL
+92 
-99 ATLAEQSVKHPE
+99 
-111 FGILSPV
+111 
-118 HLNGSGEEL
+118 
-127 DKGFASYAQLA
+127 
-138 SINNLPHRHE
+138 
-148 PISCPFI
+148 
-155 NAAFWFIPVSTL
+155 
-167 QRTGGFSPLFY
+167 
-178 HYGEDKDYV
+178 
-187 NRLHFH
+187 
-193 QYKIGYIPTVYGCH
+193 
-207 DREFRKV
+207 
-214 SFEGFL
+214 
-220 RAERVYLLS
+220 RVYAEMLFRTS
-229 EYTNIN
+229 
-235 YHFTQAFAY
+235 
-244 GILAG
+244 
-249 IKKLTI
+249 KK
-255 ALLKGNIKY
+255 NKY

-503 SFTSCKETFGYPDKE
+503 SFTSCKEPFGYPDKE

>member
-1 MKILTIIVSYN
+1 MKTFSAICLALLAGGLSASAQGQEKKIEVIVEN
-12 FEKWIERCLG
+12 PWNAEKVDEPVVIDLSSLG
-22 SLKTSSHPTDIIVI
+22 AGFTVKSATVFDGTNEIPSQLDDMNGDTRADELAFVINLPASGKKTLNVTLSSLKSD
-36 DNCSNDRTVEII
+36 
-48 KTQYTHVRLI
+48 KTYP
-58 ENHANLGFG
+58 A
-67 KANNI
+67 
-72 GMQLALQEG
+72 
-81 YDAVFLLNQDA
+81 
-92 WIGSDTL
+92 
-99 ATLAEQSVKHPE
+99 
-111 FGILSPV
+111 
-118 HLNGSGEEL
+118 
-127 DKGFASYAQLA
+127 
-138 SINNLPHRHE
+138 
-148 PISCPFI
+148 
-155 NAAFWFIPVSTL
+155 
-167 QRTGGFSPLFY
+167 
-178 HYGEDKDYV
+178 
-187 NRLHFH
+187 
-193 QYKIGYIPTVYGCH
+193 
-207 DREFRKV
+207 
-214 SFEGFL
+214 
-220 RAERVYLLS
+220 RVYAEMLFRTS
-229 EYTNIN
+229 
-235 YHFTQAFAY
+235 
-244 GILAG
+244 
-249 IKKLTI
+249 KK
-255 ALLKGNIKY
+255 NKY

-326 GEQLKRGFG
+326 DEQLKRGFG

-361 KPVAVRGQRIL
+361 KSVAVRGQRIL

>member
-1 MKILTIIVSYN
+1 MKTFSAICLALLAGELSASAQGQEKKIEVIVEN
-12 FEKWIERCLG
+12 PWNAEKVDEPVVIDLSSLG
-22 SLKTSSHPTDIIVI
+22 AGFTVKSATVFDGTNEIPSQLDDMNGDTRADELAFVINLPASGKKTLNVTLSSLKSD
-36 DNCSNDRTVEII
+36 
-48 KTQYTHVRLI
+48 KTYP
-58 ENHANLGFG
+58 A
-67 KANNI
+67 
-72 GMQLALQEG
+72 
-81 YDAVFLLNQDA
+81 
-92 WIGSDTL
+92 
-99 ATLAEQSVKHPE
+99 
-111 FGILSPV
+111 
-118 HLNGSGEEL
+118 
-127 DKGFASYAQLA
+127 
-138 SINNLPHRHE
+138 
-148 PISCPFI
+148 
-155 NAAFWFIPVSTL
+155 
-167 QRTGGFSPLFY
+167 
-178 HYGEDKDYV
+178 
-187 NRLHFH
+187 
-193 QYKIGYIPTVYGCH
+193 
-207 DREFRKV
+207 
-214 SFEGFL
+214 
-220 RAERVYLLS
+220 RVYAEMLFRTS
-229 EYTNIN
+229 
-235 YHFTQAFAY
+235 
-244 GILAG
+244 
-249 IKKLTI
+249 KK
-255 ALLKGNIKY
+255 NKY

-393 ELNMINRYTL
+393 EVNMINRYTL

-531 EQPVKITV
+531 EQPAKITV

>member
-1 MKILTIIVSYN
+1 MKTFSAICLALLAGGLSASAQGQEKKIEVIVENPWNAEKVDEPVVIDLSSLGAGFTVKSATVFDGTNEIPSQLDDMNGDTRADELAFVINLPASGKKILNVTLS
-12 FEKWIERCLG
+12 
-22 SLKTSSHPTDIIVI
+22 SLKSD
-36 DNCSNDRTVEII
+36 
-48 KTQYTHVRLI
+48 KTYP
-58 ENHANLGFG
+58 A
-67 KANNI
+67 
-72 GMQLALQEG
+72 
-81 YDAVFLLNQDA
+81 
-92 WIGSDTL
+92 
-99 ATLAEQSVKHPE
+99 
-111 FGILSPV
+111 
-118 HLNGSGEEL
+118 
-127 DKGFASYAQLA
+127 
-138 SINNLPHRHE
+138 
-148 PISCPFI
+148 
-155 NAAFWFIPVSTL
+155 
-167 QRTGGFSPLFY
+167 
-178 HYGEDKDYV
+178 
-187 NRLHFH
+187 
-193 QYKIGYIPTVYGCH
+193 
-207 DREFRKV
+207 
-214 SFEGFL
+214 
-220 RAERVYLLS
+220 RVYAEMLFRTS
-229 EYTNIN
+229 
-235 YHFTQAFAY
+235 
-244 GILAG
+244 
-249 IKKLTI
+249 KK
-255 ALLKGNIKY
+255 NKY

-326 GEQLKRGFG
+326 DEQLKRGFG

-440 DHNGLV
+440 GHNGLV

>member
-1 MKILTIIVSYN
+1 MKTFSAICLALLAGELSASAQGQEKKIEVIVEN
-12 FEKWIERCLG
+12 PWNAEKVDEPVVIDLSSLG
-22 SLKTSSHPTDIIVI
+22 AGFTVKSATVFDGTNEIPSQLDDMNGDTRADELAFVINLPASGKKTLNVTLSSLKSD
-36 DNCSNDRTVEII
+36 
-48 KTQYTHVRLI
+48 KTY
-58 ENHANLGFG
+58 
-67 KANNI
+67 
-72 GMQLALQEG
+72 LA
-81 YDAVFLLNQDA
+81 
-92 WIGSDTL
+92 
-99 ATLAEQSVKHPE
+99 
-111 FGILSPV
+111 
-118 HLNGSGEEL
+118 
-127 DKGFASYAQLA
+127 
-138 SINNLPHRHE
+138 
-148 PISCPFI
+148 
-155 NAAFWFIPVSTL
+155 
-167 QRTGGFSPLFY
+167 
-178 HYGEDKDYV
+178 
-187 NRLHFH
+187 
-193 QYKIGYIPTVYGCH
+193 
-207 DREFRKV
+207 
-214 SFEGFL
+214 
-220 RAERVYLLS
+220 RVYAEMLLRTS
-229 EYTNIN
+229 
-235 YHFTQAFAY
+235 
-244 GILAG
+244 
-249 IKKLTI
+249 KK
-255 ALLKGNIKY
+255 NKY

>member
-1 MKILTIIVSYN
+1 MKTFSAICLALLAGGLSASAQGQEKKIEVIVEN
-12 FEKWIERCLG
+12 PWNAEKVDEPVVIDLSSLG
-22 SLKTSSHPTDIIVI
+22 AGFTVKSATVFDGTNEIPSQLDDMNGDTRADELAFVINLPASGKQTLNVTLSSLKSD
-36 DNCSNDRTVEII
+36 
-48 KTQYTHVRLI
+48 KTYP
-58 ENHANLGFG
+58 A
-67 KANNI
+67 
-72 GMQLALQEG
+72 
-81 YDAVFLLNQDA
+81 
-92 WIGSDTL
+92 
-99 ATLAEQSVKHPE
+99 
-111 FGILSPV
+111 
-118 HLNGSGEEL
+118 
-127 DKGFASYAQLA
+127 
-138 SINNLPHRHE
+138 
-148 PISCPFI
+148 
-155 NAAFWFIPVSTL
+155 
-167 QRTGGFSPLFY
+167 
-178 HYGEDKDYV
+178 
-187 NRLHFH
+187 
-193 QYKIGYIPTVYGCH
+193 
-207 DREFRKV
+207 
-214 SFEGFL
+214 
-220 RAERVYLLS
+220 RVYAEMLLRTS
-229 EYTNIN
+229 
-235 YHFTQAFAY
+235 
-244 GILAG
+244 
-249 IKKLTI
+249 KK
-255 ALLKGNIKY
+255 NKY

-335 DDVIKVNSSCG
+335 DDVIKGNSSCG

>member
-1 MKILTIIVSYN
+1 MKTFSAICLALLAGELSASAQGQEKKIEVIVEN
-12 FEKWIERCLG
+12 PWNAEKVDEPVVIDLSSLG
-22 SLKTSSHPTDIIVI
+22 AGFTVKSATVFDGTNEIPSQLDDMNGDTRADELAFVINLPASGKKTLNVTLSSLKSD
-36 DNCSNDRTVEII
+36 
-48 KTQYTHVRLI
+48 KTYP
-58 ENHANLGFG
+58 A
-67 KANNI
+67 
-72 GMQLALQEG
+72 
-81 YDAVFLLNQDA
+81 
-92 WIGSDTL
+92 
-99 ATLAEQSVKHPE
+99 
-111 FGILSPV
+111 
-118 HLNGSGEEL
+118 
-127 DKGFASYAQLA
+127 
-138 SINNLPHRHE
+138 
-148 PISCPFI
+148 
-155 NAAFWFIPVSTL
+155 
-167 QRTGGFSPLFY
+167 
-178 HYGEDKDYV
+178 
-187 NRLHFH
+187 
-193 QYKIGYIPTVYGCH
+193 
-207 DREFRKV
+207 
-214 SFEGFL
+214 
-220 RAERVYLLS
+220 RVYAEMLFRTS
-229 EYTNIN
+229 
-235 YHFTQAFAY
+235 
-244 GILAG
+244 
-249 IKKLTI
+249 KK
-255 ALLKGNIKY
+255 NKY
-264 AKGYAIYADGASD
+264 AKGYAIYADGASE

>member
-1 MKILTIIVSYN
+1 MKTFSAICLALLAGGLSASAQGQEKKIEVIVEN
-12 FEKWIERCLG
+12 PWNAEKVDEPVVIDLSSLG
-22 SLKTSSHPTDIIVI
+22 AGFTVKSATVFDGTNEIPSQLDDMNGDTRADELAFVINLPASGKKTLNVTLSSLKSD
-36 DNCSNDRTVEII
+36 
-48 KTQYTHVRLI
+48 KTYP
-58 ENHANLGFG
+58 A
-67 KANNI
+67 
-72 GMQLALQEG
+72 
-81 YDAVFLLNQDA
+81 
-92 WIGSDTL
+92 
-99 ATLAEQSVKHPE
+99 
-111 FGILSPV
+111 
-118 HLNGSGEEL
+118 
-127 DKGFASYAQLA
+127 
-138 SINNLPHRHE
+138 
-148 PISCPFI
+148 
-155 NAAFWFIPVSTL
+155 
-167 QRTGGFSPLFY
+167 
-178 HYGEDKDYV
+178 
-187 NRLHFH
+187 
-193 QYKIGYIPTVYGCH
+193 
-207 DREFRKV
+207 
-214 SFEGFL
+214 
-220 RAERVYLLS
+220 RVYAEMLFRTS
-229 EYTNIN
+229 
-235 YHFTQAFAY
+235 
-244 GILAG
+244 
-249 IKKLTI
+249 KKN
-255 ALLKGNIKY
+255 K
-264 AKGYAIYADGASD
+264 YAIYADGASD

-326 GEQLKRGFG
+326 DEQLKRGFG